1 MPNYQIISSD
11 LDGTLLDSRG
21 TVSPENLAAIQK
33 MTELGVYFV
42 PSSGRTLGE
51 IPACVRNIE
60 SARYVIH
67 SDGAVIYDT
76 KAKKPLDTRCME
88 GENARRALS
97 VFREYE
103 SLLTVRYQGVLY
115 IDKDLHDTTVYD
127 SYRLPKS
134 YQQQLFSV
142 AVPISD
148 FDAFCDTLDEIEM
161 ICTFFKYDDELNG
174 CRERFIADGAYGVAA
189 TETTNIELFDKEA
202 GKGNA
207 LWRLADLLGVP
218 REKTIAVGDNINDLD
233 NLSHA
238 GLALAMENAVDE
250 VKRASHRTVCRNDA
264 HAMAYILENILK

>member
-1 MPNYQIISSD
+1 M
-11 LDGTLLDSRG
+11 
-21 TVSPENLAAIQK
+21 
-33 MTELGVYFV
+33 
-42 PSSGRTLGE
+42 
-51 IPACVRNIE
+51 
-60 SARYVIH
+60 
-67 SDGAVIYDT
+67 
-76 KAKKPLDTRCME
+76 
-88 GENARRALS
+88 
-97 VFREYE
+97 
-103 SLLTVRYQGVLY
+103 
-115 IDKDLHDTTVYD
+115 
-127 SYRLPKS
+127 
-134 YQQQLFSV
+134 
-142 AVPISD
+142 PISD

-250 VKRASHRTVCRNDA
+250 IKRVAHRTVCHNDA